1 MRRRSAWRIW
11 SRIRRALLAYD
22 ALVGSWG
29 GVLNESVIMI
39 SIVISILCFGWNSM
53 DGDKIGEK

>member
-1 MRRRSAWRIW
+1 M
-11 SRIRRALLAYD
+11 LAYD

-39 SIVISILCFGWNSM
+39 SIVISILRFGWNSM